1 MAEARQKSCTVM
13 VDKEKQS
20 GDPETF
26 ISQYRV
32 LWSTKVH
39 VALNL
44 VGDVRL
50 PVLHGV
56 LSLNVRIPCDDA
68 TSFVYEVEIQ
78 KTDENSLAIETNK
91 RSILRTFALFYDR
104 TSLFTSFGPVIRRE
118 SLARNHEKR
127 GTGKSSRFSA
137 ILWLISWLVMQ
148 FSFRLTRV
156 WRREFYRA

>member
-1 MAEARQKSCTVM
+1 M

-44 VGDVRL
+44 WSVMFGY
-50 PVLHGV
+50 PCYGV

-68 TSFVYEVEIQ
+68 TSFLYEAEIR
-78 KTDENSLAIETNK
+78 KTDERERESPLAIETNK

-118 SLARNHEKR
+118 SSARNHEKR

-156 WRREFYRA
+156 WRREFYQA

>member
-1 MAEARQKSCTVM
+1 M
-13 VDKEKQS
+13 VDK
-20 GDPETF
+20 GARC
-26 ISQYRV
+26 SQFV
-32 LWSTKVH
+32 
-39 VALNL
+39 

-50 PVLHGV
+50 PVLRCIV
-56 LSLNVRIPCDDA
+56 AKRSNSLWRCNVI
-68 TSFVYEVEIQ
+68 FVRSGDSKNRRERER
-78 KTDENSLAIETNK
+78 ESPLAIETNK

-118 SLARNHEKR
+118 NSARNHEKR

-156 WRREFYRA
+156 WRREFYQAWKSLLSEEIVRRKEGFILRNISR

>member
-1 MAEARQKSCTVM
+1 MCTTEARQKSCTVM

-44 VGDVRL
+44 WSVMFGY
-50 PVLHGV
+50 PCYGV

-68 TSFVYEVEIQ
+68 TSFLYEAEIR
-78 KTDENSLAIETNK
+78 KTDK
-91 RSILRTFALFYDR
+91 RERE
-104 TSLFTSFGPVIRRE
+104 RE
-118 SLARNHEKR
+118 SV
-127 GTGKSSRFSA
+127 S
-137 ILWLISWLVMQ
+137 
-148 FSFRLTRV
+148 
-156 WRREFYRA
+156 YRDE